1 MKNAICMRPCY
12 HHDVPS
18 LQVRDLPEPIH
29 RRLVERARRERRTL
43 SQEATMLLAKA
54 LDISTARA
62 EQRRELLASFARDPL
77 VKKKQRLSEP
87 AALIRED
94 RTR

>member
-1 MKNAICMRPCY
+1 
-12 HHDVPS
+12 
-18 LQVRDLPEPIH
+18 
-29 RRLVERARRERRTL
+29 
-43 SQEATMLLAKA
+43 MLLAKA